1 MDNGPEFM
9 GGVAEL
15 IRQINPLSTL
25 VHGRCR
31 HPQDQGSVENV
42 NKGINNVITKM
53 VLEKQACFETDE
65 EQRKVTWVTV
75 LGYAMR
81 NANTMLNKGNGGITP
96 YEIVFGQTFDE
107 QLMQQLDM
115 SLLTNLQLH
124 CTLENCLPHLTND
137 FQKKGPNE

>member
-1 MDNGPEFM
+1 M
-9 GGVAEL
+9 GAVAEL

-25 VHGRCR
+25 VCGRSR
-31 HPQDQGSVENV
+31 HPQDQGSVENA
-42 NKGINNVITKM
+42 NKGIKNVITKM
-53 VLEKQACFETDE
+53 VLEKRASFETDE
-65 EQRKVTWVTV
+65 ERKKVTWVTV

-96 YEIVFGQTFDE
+96 YEIVFGQRFDE

-124 CTLENCLPHLTND
+124 CTLENCLPHLTEN
-137 FQKKGPNE
+137 FRKKNGPNE